1 MNLFNKFNRNFRA
14 IDDKSLFILHGG
26 NKISYKN
33 FYKCVNDISSGLT
46 VKGIKEGDNVAI
58 LSDNNPDFILITF
71 SLWKLKA
78 VPVPINI
85 KLLSGEIEEQIA
97 FADCK
102 FVLINKNLQIKI
114 TKHTSRIIH
123 FPFKYNAAITAANKK
138 YNKKETAL
146 LMFTSG
152 SSGKSKAVILT
163 FENLMESFRIG
174 NQILNQNENDR
185 WLASLPFYH
194 IGGFSIFIRT
204 YLAGAS
210 VIIPDSLKIE
220 DIIIAI
226 KSYKPSL
233 ASFVS
238 AQLQELI
245 KNNIK
250 PNKELRNILIGGGF
264 TSEELSLKAV
274 KKGWKITKVY
284 GSTEVSS
291 FVSAITYNEIIN
303 RPGSSGKALYPNK
316 ISIVNENKEIMPGN
330 VLGEVI
336 VKSPAVTKGYYKN
349 PEETLSKLINKFYY
363 TGDIGFKDKDGYL
376 FIEARRND
384 LIVSG
389 GENILPKEVES
400 VILTHPFVKD
410 VFIFGIEHNKWGQEV
425 SAAIVLRKDKKIVP
439 SELKIF
445 LKNKLPSYKIP
456 RKIFFINEIPR
467 STLGKVQKEKLLN
480 SLLTN

>member
-1 MNLFNKFNRNFRA
+1 MNLFNKFNKNFKA

-26 NKISYKN
+26 NKISYEN
-33 FYKCVNDISSGLT
+33 FNKYVNEISSGLA

-58 LSDNNPDFILITF
+58 LSDNNPDFISITF

-85 KLLSGEIEEQIA
+85 KLLTREIEEQIA

-102 FVLINKNLQIKI
+102 FILIIKNLQIKI
-114 TKHTSRIIH
+114 TKHTCRIIH
-123 FPFKYNAAITAANKK
+123 FPFKYNTAITAVNKK

-194 IGGFSIFIRT
+194 IGGFSIFIRAC
-204 YLAGAS
+204 LSGAS
-210 VIIPDSLKIE
+210 LIIPNSLKIE
-220 DIIIAI
+220 DIISSL
-226 KSYKPSL
+226 KKDKPTL

-238 AQLQELI
+238 AQLQLLI
-245 KNNIK
+245 EKNIK
-250 PNKELRNILIGGGF
+250 PNKELKNILIGGGF
-264 TSEELSLKAV
+264 TSEDLSVKAI

-291 FVSAITYNEIIN
+291 FVSAIPYNEIIDK
-303 RPGSSGKALYPNK
+303 PGSSGKALHPNK
-316 ISIVNENKEIMPGN
+316 ILIVNEKKEKVPIN

-336 VKSPAVTKGYYKN
+336 VKSTAVTKGYYKN
-349 PEETLSKLINKFYY
+349 PEDTSSKLINKFYY
-363 TGDIGFKDKDGYL
+363 TGDIGFKDKDDYL

-389 GENILPKEVES
+389 GENIVPKEVES

-410 VFIFGIEHNKWGQEV
+410 VFIFGTEHNKWGQEV
-425 SAAIVLRKDKKIVP
+425 SAAIVLRKDMKITP
-439 SELKIF
+439 SKLKVF
-445 LKNKLPSYKIP
+445 LSNKLPAYKIP
-456 RKIFFINEIPR
+456 RKIYFINEIPR
-467 STLGKVQKEKLLN
+467 STLGKVKKEKLLN
-480 SLLTN
+480 SLFTD